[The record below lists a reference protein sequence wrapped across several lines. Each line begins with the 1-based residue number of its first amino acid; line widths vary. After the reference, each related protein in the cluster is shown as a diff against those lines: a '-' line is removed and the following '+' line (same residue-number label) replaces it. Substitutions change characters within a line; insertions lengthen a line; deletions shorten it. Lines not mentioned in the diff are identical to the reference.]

1 MLVEDL
7 LQGHLSAQPTEDIP
21 NCNSQAAD
29 AGFYAALTGS
39 IVILL
44 VLAAGIEKPD
54 CNLNYALVR
63 LTA

>member
-54 CNLNYALVR
+54 
-63 LTA
+63 